1 MTEERKFGLLF
12 AGVFTV
18 ISAYAWWKGS
28 SLLVYVLAAAGLF
41 LAASFLLEQVLK
53 PIRIVW
59 MRFAHL
65 LGWVN
70 TRILLGLFFYLVIT
84 PVGIVMRMFGKDL
97 LERKIDRDSASYWT
111 SREKEK
117 IPQERYERLF

>member
-28 SLLVYVLAAAGLF
+28 SLLVYFLASAGLF

-97 LERKIDRDSASYWT
+97 LERKIDLDSASYWT

-117 IPQERYERLF
+117 IPQERYVRLF

>member
-97 LERKIDRDSASYWT
+97 LERKIDLDSASYWT